1 MIAFK
6 LIVLH
11 ETEVQNTNSYSFKI
25 WQIVCFLFN
34 ATANLPVYKKEG
46 HV

>member
-1 MIAFK
+1 MLAFK

-25 WQIVCFLFN
+25 WHEKDWN
-34 ATANLPVYKKEG
+34 
-46 HV
+46 